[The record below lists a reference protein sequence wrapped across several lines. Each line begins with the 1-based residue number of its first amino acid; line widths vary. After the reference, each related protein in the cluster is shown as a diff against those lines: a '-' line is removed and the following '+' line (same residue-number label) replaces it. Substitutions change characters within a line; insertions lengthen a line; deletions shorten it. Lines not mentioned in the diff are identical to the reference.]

1 MDANFGPPILGARIC
16 LEYGALPR
24 LAQDRAQL
32 TGFFFDSA
40 FRLHIEGRRE
50 INGALPPDL
59 LGVMRA
65 PRGFV
70 TSAKRRFVSEFRA
83 ENLLFLAGRKA

>member
-1 MDANFGPPILGARIC
+1 MDADFGTQILGARFC

-32 TGFFFDSA
+32 TGFVFDSA
-40 FRLHIEGRRE
+40 LQLHIEGRRE

-70 TSAKRRFVSEFRA
+70 TGAKRRLVSEFRV
-83 ENLLFLAGRKA
+83 ENPCFWWQ